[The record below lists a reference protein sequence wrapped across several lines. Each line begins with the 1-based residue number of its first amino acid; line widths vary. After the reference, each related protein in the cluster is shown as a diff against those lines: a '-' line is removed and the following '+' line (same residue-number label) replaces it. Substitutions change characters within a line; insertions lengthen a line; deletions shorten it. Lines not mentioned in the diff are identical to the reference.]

1 MTAFADDIAIAVSD
15 GLRLDALVEL
25 LRPQLGDLVG
35 DPRVAAVRRFV
46 FTASGD
52 SLFAAT
58 ATLPAFRRW
67 TGAAAQVLTSIEF
80 ARYETPL
87 LGPGDLAVGVSNSGN
102 SSRTRE
108 TMILARARGIPTVG
122 VTGSRQGPLAS
133 LVDLVIHRPVG
144 RPERVAPG
152 HRRVLLNLAEYLASL
167 YALYALSLAFG
178 EARGALRPGEAETWR
193 DRIRAAILAVPAA
206 ARAMEPAV
214 ADLARALAGLD
225 TVWCTGSGP
234 SRGTADYTAA
244 KFHEQHP
251 LNGVAQD
258 LEEWAH
264 LQYFLT
270 LAWGA
275 RSVVL
280 VHAPAGN
287 ALDRAEEIVEG
298 IAGAGGRAVVITT
311 PGRGQFAKAMARI
324 DVPPPVDELLTPI
337 LFHLPAQL
345 LVLHLAERAGIR
357 DLPLRRQDDYWLIR
371 KGLVRQAPEGLT

>member
-1 MTAFADDIAIAVSD
+1 MTTFADDIAIALSD
-15 GLRLDALVEL
+15 GVRPDALADL
-25 LRPQLGDLVG
+25 LRPQLASLGA
-35 DPRVAAVRRFV
+35 DPRLAAARRIV

-67 TGAAAQVLTSIEF
+67 TGVPAQVLTSIEF

-87 LGPGDLAVGVSNSGN
+87 LGPGDIAVGVSNSGN

-108 TMILARARGIPTVG
+108 TMVLARARGTPTIG
-122 VTGSRQGPLAS
+122 VTGSREGPLAS

-144 RPERVAPG
+144 RPERVAPE
-152 HRRVLLNLAEYLASL
+152 RRRLLLNLAEYLASL
-167 YALYALSLAFG
+167 YTLYALGLELG
-178 EARGALRPGEAETWR
+178 EARGTLPRREAEAWR
-193 DRIRAAILAVPAA
+193 DRIRAGMLAVPAA
-206 ARAMEPAV
+206 ARSIEPTV
-214 ADLARALAGLD
+214 ANLAHILAGLD
-225 TVWCTGSGP
+225 TIWCLGSGP
-234 SRGTADYTAA
+234 GRGTADYAAA
-244 KFHEQHP
+244 KFHEQYP

-270 LAWGA
+270 LSWRE

-280 VHAPAGN
+280 VHAPVGN

-311 PGRGQFAKAMARI
+311 PGHGQFSKALARI
-324 DVPPPVDELLTPI
+324 DVPPPIDELLTPI

-345 LVLHLAERAGIR
+345 LVLHLAESAGIR
-357 DLPLRRQDDYWLIR
+357 ELPLRRQDDYWLIR
-371 KGLVRQAPEGLT
+371 KGLVRQGSDGLA